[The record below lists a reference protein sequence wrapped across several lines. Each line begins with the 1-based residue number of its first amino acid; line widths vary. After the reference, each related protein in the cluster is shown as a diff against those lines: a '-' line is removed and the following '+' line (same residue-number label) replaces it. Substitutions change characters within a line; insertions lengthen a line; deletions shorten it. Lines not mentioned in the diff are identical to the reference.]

1 MHLSIESSL
10 QLRDTAQSQKSFLS
24 FYNHGISN
32 KFGPLDQ
39 EPWARKQQLQTKAHQ
54 MMEGSME
61 KQKIL
66 PVEIVRT
73 HLQVHSI

>member
-10 QLRDTAQSQKSFLS
+10 QLRDTAQSQKSFFHFTIMEYQTSLGQLTK
-24 FYNHGISN
+24 NHGRGN
-32 KFGPLDQ
+32 FKP
-39 EPWARKQQLQTKAHQ
+39 KAHQ
-54 MMEGSME
+54 MMEESIE

-66 PVEIVRT
+66 SVEIVRT